1 MSLNLINL
9 NQLSRECNGI
19 GGLLTF
25 NEPLRQIFVAQF
37 LMESL
42 YFSFFERLLN
52 CFSLRSLCM
61 EVEKLA

>member
-42 YFSFFERLLN
+42 YFSFLKDCCTVSASDLY
-52 CFSLRSLCM
+52 
-61 EVEKLA
+61 VWK